1 MNLAPTHLSSLS
13 ASRIYVRR
21 SLFNAE
27 FASSKTKHSMRS
39 IEISPMLKEAL
50 RRHKQTT
57 PKNELNLIFPNE
69 KGGIFKSE
77 YLTKTLFQATLL
89 KAGLKPV
96 CF

>member
-1 MNLAPTHLSSLS
+1 
-13 ASRIYVRR
+13 
-21 SLFNAE
+21 
-27 FASSKTKHSMRS
+27 
-39 IEISPMLKEAL
+39 MLKEAL